1 MLFLVICRNVADGD
15 PDEFRR
21 LVADEGAVLRRLSDD
36 GILTS
41 AWSPGGPG
49 AVLLLELP
57 DRAAAEEI
65 TSEFPLAAAGLIT
78 REIISLQP
86 LNF

>member
-1 MLFLVICRNVADGD
+1 MLFLVICRNMPDGD
-15 PDEFRR
+15 KEAFSR
-21 LVADEGAVLRRLSDD
+21 LVADEGAVLRDLKAN

-49 AVLLLELP
+49 AVLMLDLP
-57 DRAAAEEI
+57 DLAAAQEI

-78 REIISLQP
+78 IEIIP
-86 LNF
+86 LHPLDF